1 MSDIR
6 AVKANWWQEN
16 WSGAA
21 PAPNS
26 HSTPSGWGGQPATFA
41 TELSNTH
48 THTCSHTLICVWVTL
63 EKENIFHR
71 QTKQSELCLPLSW
84 DFNPNIQ
91 KRVLPTFF
99 FPLLFFFFRQIYLRH
114 AVAQGLQ
121 KTRRSEAMDKRQ
133 QQQKNKTKW
142 GKTSPFFKKEKRKKN
157 SSNML
162 SQGLCPAQQGAEDL
176 PLKSARTH
184 PHTSFFSRGRWLA
197 GRMDS
202 SACHFLPLWPF
213 LWPLKKQ
220 TKERQKTEHWSVI
233 SANLSHFKSFLFKFK
248 CKKCH

>member
-1 MSDIR
+1 M
-6 AVKANWWQEN
+6 
-16 WSGAA
+16 
-21 PAPNS
+21 
-26 HSTPSGWGGQPATFA
+26 
-41 TELSNTH
+41 
-48 THTCSHTLICVWVTL
+48 TL

-99 FPLLFFFFRQIYLRH
+99 PPLLFFFFREIYLRH
-114 AVAQGLQ
+114 AVAQGHQ

-142 GKTSPFFKKEKRKKN
+142 GKTSFFKKKEKKTQATCCHRAFVLLRK
-157 SSNML
+157 
-162 SQGLCPAQQGAEDL
+162 GAEDL

-184 PHTSFFSRGRWLA
+184 THTSFSSRGRWLA

-202 SACHFLPLWPF
+202 SACHFSPLWPF

-220 TKERQKTEHWSVI
+220 TKERLNWTLVGHICK
-233 SANLSHFKSFLFKFK
+233 FKSLQEFSVQVQM
-248 CKKCH
+248 

>member
-1 MSDIR
+1 M
-6 AVKANWWQEN
+6 
-16 WSGAA
+16 
-21 PAPNS
+21 
-26 HSTPSGWGGQPATFA
+26 
-41 TELSNTH
+41 
-48 THTCSHTLICVWVTL
+48 TL

-99 FPLLFFFFRQIYLRH
+99 PLYYFFFFRQIYLRH

-142 GKTSPFFKKEKRKKN
+142 GKTSPFQKKKRKKN

-162 SQGLCPAQQGAEDL
+162 SQSLCPAQQGGWRSS
-176 PLKSARTH
+176 LKVSSHPPPHFLLLQRTMTGW
-184 PHTSFFSRGRWLA
+184 PHGFVCVSFFSFVTFFMTTKKTNKRETKKLNA
-197 GRMDS
+197 GRS
-202 SACHFLPLWPF
+202 YL
-213 LWPLKKQ
+213 Q
-220 TKERQKTEHWSVI
+220 I
-233 SANLSHFKSFLFKFK
+233 
-248 CKKCH
+248 

>member
-41 TELSNTH
+41 TELSN

-99 FPLLFFFFRQIYLRH
+99 PPLLFFFFREIYLRH
-114 AVAQGLQ
+114 AVAQGHQ

-142 GKTSPFFKKEKRKKN
+142 GKTSFFKKKKKKN

-162 SQGLCPAQQGAEDL
+162 SQSLCPAPQGGWRSS
-176 PLKSARTH
+176 LKVSSH
-184 PHTSFFSRGRWLA
+184 PHPHFLLLQRTMTGWPHGFVCVSFFSFVTFF
-197 GRMDS
+197 MTT
-202 SACHFLPLWPF
+202 
-213 LWPLKKQ
+213 KKN
-220 TKERQKTEHWSVI
+220 KQKRDWTEHWSVI